1 MTDQD
6 DYDDAAL
13 HAQQLNE
20 QQQRES
26 DMSAINEIAGALAK
40 AQAEMSNPA
49 FDAQNPHFK
58 NRYASLAA
66 VRNSVVPVL
75 AKHGI
80 ACLQDIRAV
89 EGGIAC
95 ETLLMHASGQQMRFG
110 PLILPV
116 SKADAQ
122 GFGSAA
128 TYARRYQLM
137 AVAGVVGDA
146 DDDAEAAV
154 GRDAKA
160 NGAPITAEQLKRL
173 QAAADEVGAD
183 LKRFCAYLKVHSLVE
198 LPASRYTEAVAALE
212 AKRGQK
218 EAA

>member
-1 MTDQD
+1 M
-6 DYDDAAL
+6 
-13 HAQQLNE
+13 
-20 QQQRES
+20 S
-26 DMSAINEIAGALAK
+26 DINEIAGALAK
-40 AQAEMSNPA
+40 AQAEMTNPA
-49 FDAQNPHFK
+49 FDAQNPHFR

-66 VRNSVVPVL
+66 VRNAVVPVL

-80 ACLQDIRAV
+80 ACLQDLRAV
-89 EGGIAC
+89 DTGISC
-95 ETLLMHASGQQMRFG
+95 ETVLTHASGQSLRFG

-154 GRDAKA
+154 TSHNGHSQITNHKQNNSKAKEYA
-160 NGAPITAEQLKRL
+160 DRFAEAVQAGIDGAVYDIHQEIVSDEEFYRQVWAFLPSGMRRQLKEIIDR
-173 QAAADEVGAD
+173 E
-183 LKRFCAYLKVHSLVE
+183 KK
-198 LPASRYTEAVAALE
+198 AVA
-212 AKRGQK
+212 
-218 EAA
+218 